1 MLEYC
6 GSRMLLNMLGFLI
19 CLNKD
24 KCSWISLEHAR
35 ICMKYNVEDTAKL
48 LKKLDSIY
56 KTEAYSGL

>member
-1 MLEYC
+1 
-6 GSRMLLNMLGFLI
+6 MLLNMLGFLI

-24 KCSWISLEHAR
+24 KYSWISLEHAR